1 MTGLYILVRY
11 LTFPGAIM
19 KGFWQQ
25 VVCRICKVPV
35 EDNRYLRNDEM
46 CGNIEHEFMPKA
58 RGAFALCFVP
68 AFMNALLC
76 TLLIVVPE
84 IVLLFGIGGIPL
96 KVLSAISLWFGISL
110 YLNSYPLIEDAI
122 NMMSK
127 VYKEGN
133 ILQKIFYAPAA
144 ALLYIG
150 AYLERYNIT
159 LLAVVAG
166 AVALVILF

>member
-46 CGNIEHEFMPKA
+46 CGSIEHEFMPKA
-58 RGAFALCFVP
+58 RGAFAICFVP
-68 AFMNALLC
+68 AFMNGLASFL
-76 TLLIVVPE
+76 LLIVPE
-84 IVLLFGIGGIPL
+84 VMLLLGLGGL
-96 KVLSAISLWFGISL
+96 VMKLASVVSLWFGLSL
-110 YLNSYPLIEDAI
+110 YLNSFPLVEDAM
-122 NMMSK
+122 NMMNK
-127 VYKEGN
+127 VYKHGN

-144 ALLYIG
+144 VLLYVG
-150 AYLERYNIT
+150 AYLERYNVT
-159 LLAVVAG
+159 SVLALAG
-166 AVALVILF
+166 VIAMVCIF

>member
-11 LTFPGAIM
+11 LTFPGAIL

-35 EDNRYLRNDEM
+35 EDNRYLRKDEM

-76 TLLIVVPE
+76 VLLTVVPE
-84 IVLLFGIGGIPL
+84 IVLFFGIGGMAL
-96 KVLSAISLWFGISL
+96 KAVSIVSLWFGASL
-110 YLNSYPLIEDAI
+110 YLNSYPLVEDAM
-122 NMMSK
+122 NMMNK
-127 VYKEGN
+127 VYRKGN

-144 ALLYIG
+144 AVLYIG
-150 AYLERYNIT
+150 AYLERYNVT
-159 LLAVVAG
+159 FLAFVAG
-166 AVALVILF
+166 ALALVILL